1 MAKLPN
7 QRIVRFGP
15 DYKLSIVDEQN
26 RKNLFEIAVFKN
38 EKMVEM
44 PGITAEGD
52 TQPVLTLEDVQC
64 NEKMF
69 LLQEKCPETVDIY
82 SIPVIVNYKM
92 NKEMQMGM
100 SGYIMDLEED
110 FVEEVS
116 KRIGGCEHVHELV
129 QQLEEDDCM
138 KLCAWMS
145 DIEKLDFVYELWD
158 EYWADKA

>member
-52 TQPVLTLEDVQC
+52 TVSRFRTAEDVQC
-64 NEKMF
+64 IMKKMF
-69 LLQEKCPETVDIY
+69 LITGKMPEN
-82 SIPVIVNYKM
+82 S
-92 NKEMQMGM
+92 
-100 SGYIMDLEED
+100 
-110 FVEEVS
+110 
-116 KRIGGCEHVHELV
+116 
-129 QQLEEDDCM
+129 
-138 KLCAWMS
+138 
-145 DIEKLDFVYELWD
+145 
-158 EYWADKA
+158 